1 MGFKAVGV
9 AATVVLVT
17 NGMAASAAEPALHG
31 DTIFLPNVDDD
42 SRRCPVSPTDLDA
55 SGAEVDAKLV
65 SCNDAG
71 DDKVNGRQDEADL
84 ARLTAGRVGG
94 RSGRITVD
102 SQARVFVRR
111 GGVFDADTRLS
122 EAELRQGVQ
131 LGVEGRDII
140 RDPAKWDG
148 WVTVTFTVDGQV
160 KARHRMR
167 VAPLVLQNDL
177 QPVTKV
183 FAAAPNLGHGLGGAS
198 APLAAQFPS
207 EWEKFS
213 TPLAQE
219 ADTQFIQ
226 GTAKWW
232 KDVWWQD
239 LFEPATASM
248 PTKDGIQTMRVAIR
262 SANIWQVPDAQGNLV
277 PTPRPS
283 GRLLFR
289 DLRGP
294 DVGVVQQYTVEDRQF
309 ITDLRSATGN
319 IESLP
324 PYEGHPQGRMV
335 YGTGQ
340 SMQPDA
346 TFITMLT
353 AQGQQ
358 PPVVIDTSWL
368 LVGHADE
375 TMHVMRANNSRG
387 WTLMVADPRLA
398 VSLFKD
404 VPRETRF
411 FEKTSTQY
419 KPSVGELVDD
429 AAFLA
434 GNEEAA
440 RHIDDQ
446 VKIMLAETGL
456 RAEELI
462 RVPVLFQKAPMFMAF
477 TPGIPNGLSVTDR
490 VFAAPDP
497 HGPVVSGQDVFRQA
511 TERAVAA
518 SGVRIRWVDNYLWA
532 HIGGGEVH
540 CTTNAWRDT
549 RTAQPWWTS

>member
-9 AATVVLVT
+9 TATVILVMS
-17 NGMAASAAEPALHG
+17 GMPAGAAEPALRG

-55 SGAEVDAKLV
+55 LGPEVDAKLA

-84 ARLTAGRVGG
+84 ARLTTSRASG
-94 RSGRITVD
+94 RSGKITVD

-122 EAELRQGVQ
+122 EAELRQGVE
-131 LGVEGRDII
+131 LGVEGRGII
-140 RDPAKWDG
+140 RDPVEWDG

-177 QPVTKV
+177 QPATKV
-183 FAAAPNLGHGLGGAS
+183 FAASPNLGNGLGGAS
-198 APLAAQFPS
+198 PLAAEFPS

-213 TPLAQE
+213 TPLTQE

-226 GTAKWW
+226 GTPNWW

-248 PTKDGIQTMRVAIR
+248 PAKHGIQTMRVAIR
-262 SANIWQVPDAQGNLV
+262 SANIWQVSGAHGNLV

-294 DVGVVQQYTVEDRQF
+294 DVGVVQQYTVEDRPF

-324 PYEGHPQGRMV
+324 PYDGYPQGRMV
-335 YGTGQ
+335 YGTGK
-340 SMQPDA
+340 SMQPDV

-358 PPVVIDTSWL
+358 PPVVVDTSWL
-368 LVGHADE
+368 VVGHADE

-398 VSLFKD
+398 VSLLKD
-404 VPRETRF
+404 APRETRL

-419 KPSVGELVDD
+419 KPSVGELVDN
-429 AAFLA
+429 AEFLA

-440 RHIDDQ
+440 RHIDEQ

-456 RAEELI
+456 RADELI
-462 RVPVLFQKAPMFMAF
+462 RVPVLFRKAPLFMAF

-497 HGPVVSGQDVFRQA
+497 HGPVVGGQDVFRQA

-518 SGVRIRWVDNYLWA
+518 SGIRIRWIDSYLWA

-549 RTAQPWWTS
+549 GSMLPWWMS